1 MILQTAWKSFA
12 NPRRGDIIIFDLVY
26 FPVCWFGRDYKPD
39 KLPRDSHR
47 QQEGLDIL
55 SRLEVKVY
63 TRHLVRLVLHDGGR
77 AQCDDEGLH
86 PVEEAAQEGAQ
97 ADSLLQDQ
105 KLADCGDGEHHL
117 VRTTFF
123 CSQCSVREYTF
134 IQLYS
139 IYKMVKIIH

>member
-63 TRHLVRLVLHDGGR
+63 TRHLVRLVLSFMTEAELSVMTR
-77 AQCDDEGLH
+77 VSTQWRRLLRRELR
-86 PVEEAAQEGAQ
+86 PTLFSRIRNLQIVETENI
-97 ADSLLQDQ
+97 
-105 KLADCGDGEHHL
+105 
-117 VRTTFF
+117 TW
-123 CSQCSVREYTF
+123 
-134 IQLYS
+134 
-139 IYKMVKIIH
+139 